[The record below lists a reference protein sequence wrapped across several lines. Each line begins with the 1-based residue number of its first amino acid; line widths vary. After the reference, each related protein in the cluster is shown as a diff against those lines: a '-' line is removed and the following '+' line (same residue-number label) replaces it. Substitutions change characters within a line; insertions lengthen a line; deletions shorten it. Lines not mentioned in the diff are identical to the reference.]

1 MQRASLENSPEV
13 ARERVNGDWN
23 TGADGIHGDTPAT
36 PSRRKR
42 VAKLNLA
49 FGCKDV
55 QSELAKPQQSAQL
68 NKDTELARAEAS
80 ASPSSR
86 EAEEVTQDAL
96 ALWLAAVRAGHL
108 RLGDKVP
115 DSWRDGLHYVRD
127 KSNSFSNGDT
137 VVVTRSNGERR
148 IATVEKLQKE
158 NAVELLVGASE
169 GGTTFLGW
177 QVGGSP

>member
-1 MQRASLENSPEV
+1 MERASLESSPEV
-13 ARERVNGDWN
+13 VGKRVNGDWN
-23 TGADGIHGDTPAT
+23 TGADGIHGKTPVT

-49 FGCKDV
+49 FGRKDV
-55 QSELAKPQQSAQL
+55 QSEPAKPQQSAQL

-86 EAEEVTQDAL
+86 EAEEGTQDAL
-96 ALWLAAVRAGHL
+96 ALWLAAVRVGHL
-108 RLGDKVP
+108 RLGDRVP

-148 IATVEKLQKE
+148 IATVEKLRAE
-158 NAVELLVGASE
+158 NAVDLLVG
-169 GGTTFLGW
+169 
-177 QVGGSP
+177 